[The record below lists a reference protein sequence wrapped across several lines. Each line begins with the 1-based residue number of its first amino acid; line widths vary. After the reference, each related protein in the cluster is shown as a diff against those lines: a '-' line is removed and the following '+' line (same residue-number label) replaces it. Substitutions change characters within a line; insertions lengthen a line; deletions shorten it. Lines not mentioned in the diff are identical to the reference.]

1 MLAHE
6 LARFVPHGD
15 QHALTLVVARPVAV
29 WLTEVADR
37 DRPVDGRDDLRQ
49 LNPGRV
55 PRQHVTATDATLRAH
70 QAGAFQGQQDLL
82 EVGLWETGALGDVAN
97 GRRPDVVGV
106 QGEREQRA
114 ARIVTSSRHAHT
126 DNLGPQGYGDRR
138 MPSVDLAPI
147 IPDYLGPNVRGIIPA
162 LLGPGDWSRSLPSW
176 FPEPVRHASQVVVLI
191 VDGLGWD
198 QFVEHRALTPSL
210 AAMTGGAITTVA
222 PTTTATALA
231 SIATGLT
238 PGEHGL
244 VGYRMSVRGEVLNVL
259 RWAAGDSDR
268 RRAMPP
274 TQVQPFAPFLGL
286 AVPVISP
293 AELERSAF
301 TEAHLRGSRPVGYRA
316 PSAIAVEVRR
326 QLGAGERFVYA
337 YYGSVDKTAHERGFG
352 EYYDAELQMADHLV
366 ATVLDVLPP
375 GAVLLV
381 TADHGQVEV
390 GDRVLVPDPAVMA
403 MVATQSGEG
412 RFRWWHVNRASVDE
426 LAKAAIDAY
435 GDVAWIVT
443 REQVL
448 DEQWFGPTVSGP
460 VAARLGDVAVVARE
474 AVSFHDPLDAGAFP
488 LVCRHGS
495 LTSAEVRVPLLASAG
510 A

>member
-6 LARFVPHGD
+6 LARLVPHGD
-15 QHALTLVVARPVAV
+15 QHALALVVARSVAM
-29 WLTEVADR
+29 WLAEVADG
-37 DRPVDGRDDLRQ
+37 DRPIDRRDDLGE
-49 LNPGRV
+49 LDPGRV
-55 PRQHVTATDATLRAH
+55 AGEDVATADAALRTDQSGTLEGQEDLFEVWLG
-70 QAGAFQGQQDLL
+70 QA
-82 EVGLWETGALGDVAN
+82 GALGDVAD
-97 GRRPDVVGV
+97 GRRAGVVGV

-114 ARIVTSSRHAHT
+114 ARIVSTGRHAHT
-126 DNLGPQGYGDRR
+126 DNLGPQGYGDHR
-138 MPSVDLAPI
+138 MPIQPI
-147 IPDYLGPNVRGIIPA
+147 IPDYLGANVRGIVPA
-162 LLGPGDWSRSLPSW
+162 LLGPGEWSRTLPPW
-176 FPEPVRHASQVVVLI
+176 FPEPVRHARQVVVLI

-198 QFVEHRALTPSL
+198 QFVEHRALMPSL
-210 AAMTGGAITTVA
+210 AAMTGGPITTVA

-244 VGYRMSVRGEVLNVL
+244 VGYRMSLQGEVLNVL

-268 RRAMPP
+268 RLALPP
-274 TQVQPFAPFLGL
+274 AQVQPFAPFLGR

-316 PSAIAVEVRR
+316 PSAIAVEVGR
-326 QLGAGERFVYA
+326 QLTAGERFVYA

-352 EYYDAELQMADHLV
+352 AFYEGELRMADHIV
-366 ATVLDVLPP
+366 ATVLEVLPP

-390 GDRVLVPDPAVMA
+390 GDRVLVPDRAVLA
-403 MVATQSGEG
+403 MVAMQSGEG
-412 RFRWWHVNRASVDE
+412 RFRWWHAGKASVDE

-448 DEQWFGPTVSGP
+448 DEHWFGPTVSGP
-460 VAARLGDVAVVARE
+460 VAARLGDVAVVAHQP
-474 AVSFHDPLDAGAFP
+474 VSFYDPLDAGAFP

-495 LTSAEVRVPLLASAG
+495 LTSAEVRVPLLASMG
-510 A
+510 P